1 MLSNNSHSLLQSL
14 QLHLVQ
20 LPLLQSF
27 VELGLHDDFAL
38 LVGAIGHDL
47 EVDIAL
53 KGIHLSI
60 TSHDLEVCAQYI
72 ATLLI
77 FLNKGDGLVVDN

>member
-1 MLSNNSHSLLQSL
+1 M
-14 QLHLVQ
+14 
-20 LPLLQSF
+20 
-27 VELGLHDDFAL
+27 GLNDDFAL
-38 LVGAIGHDL
+38 LVNAIGHDL

-60 TSHDLEVCAQYI
+60 TSHDLEVCTQYI

>member
-1 MLSNNSHSLLQSL
+1 LQSNNSHSLLQSL
-14 QLHLVQ
+14 ELHLVQ
-20 LPLLQSF
+20 LPLLESF
-27 VELGLHDDFAL
+27 VELGLDYDSTL
-38 LVGAIGHDL
+38 LVGTISNDFK
-47 EVDIAL
+47 VNIAL

-60 TSHDLEVCAQYI
+60 ASHDLEVCAQYI

>member
-27 VELGLHDDFAL
+27 VELGLHDDLAL
-38 LVGAIGHDL
+38 LVGAIGHDF

-60 TSHDLEVCAQYI
+60 TSHDLKVCTQYI

>member
-27 VELGLHDDFAL
+27 VELGLHDDLAL
-38 LVGAIGHDL
+38 LVGAIGHDF

-60 TSHDLEVCAQYI
+60 TSHDLEVCTQYI

>member
-20 LPLLQSF
+20 LPLLESF
-27 VELGLHDDFAL
+27 VELGLNDDFAL
-38 LVGAIGHDL
+38 LVGAKGYDL
-47 EVDIAL
+47 EVNIAL

-60 TSHDLEVCAQYI
+60 TSHDLEVCTQYI

-77 FLNKGDGLVVDN
+77 FLNIGDGLVVDS